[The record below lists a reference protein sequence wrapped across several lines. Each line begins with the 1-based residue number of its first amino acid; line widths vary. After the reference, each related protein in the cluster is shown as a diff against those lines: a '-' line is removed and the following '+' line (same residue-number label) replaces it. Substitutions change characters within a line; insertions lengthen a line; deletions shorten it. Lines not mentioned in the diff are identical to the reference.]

1 MAGAARARSA
11 TPTRL
16 SADRRRSAARA
27 RQSTAGLPRI
37 GQPVRQAIRVTRLP
51 VLLARLAAAILPG
64 ASRDW
69 GQAMIAETRSIARS
83 DAAFRFALGCL
94 RVAVGLRLSSLFMRQ
109 EPRMTL
115 HPIVHP

>member
-1 MAGAARARSA
+1 M
-11 TPTRL
+11 
-16 SADRRRSAARA
+16 
-27 RQSTAGLPRI
+27 
-37 GQPVRQAIRVTRLP
+37 TRLP

-115 HPIVHP
+115 HPIVHPRRFAALCAVAAVGLGMSFMGIGGAPAAYFAN